1 MKHSTHPIVLK
12 QKLLG
17 DDLQAA
23 TSAGLGAAAKAL
35 DAVKGKRCRGAEM
48 TGWFDWPRQRTTDL
62 KRNVRDLAQNIDV
75 YHDLVLVIGIGGSY
89 LGTRAVAEAMSH
101 THAALLSGT
110 AKAARRPQIV
120 YAGHHLS
127 EVGLIE
133 TLDLLE
139 EKQPIVNIV
148 SKSGTT
154 TEPAVAF
161 RIVRDYLERRYGKA
175 EAARR
180 IVATTDK
187 SKGAL
192 RQLAN
197 DAGYKT
203 FEVPDDVGGRFSV
216 LTAVGLVPLALGGFD
231 VEALLNGAD
240 AVFGELRGQVS
251 EDHPVLR
258 YAAARHAAYTAG
270 KRIELLAISEPKLA
284 FVVEWWKQLFGESE
298 GKNGKGIFPAGLTYT
313 TDLHS
318 LGQYVQDGV
327 RNLLETFLV
336 IGESNSRD
344 HVGVE
349 RRLRVPTAEGNI
361 DELRY
366 LEQRFVEEVNQA
378 AVVGTELAHADG
390 GVPSQEI
397 TLAKLDEF
405 HLGAFFAFCESAC
418 AVSAEMLGVNAYDQ
432 PGVEAYK
439 KNLFGLLGKP
449 GFEALGAEIRKR
461 L

>member
-1 MKHSTHPIVLK
+1 MSQPILLT

-17 DDLQAA
+17 SELQAA
-23 TSAGLGAAAKAL
+23 TGAGLGAAAKAL
-35 DAVKGKRCRGAEM
+35 DAVKHKRCRGAEM
-48 TGWFDWPRQRTTDL
+48 TGWFDWPRLRTAEL
-62 KRNVRDLAQNIDV
+62 KKNVRNLAQNMDV
-75 YHDLVLVIGIGGSY
+75 YHDLVVVIGIGGSY
-89 LGTRAVAEAMSH
+89 LGTRAVAESLSH
-101 THAALLSGT
+101 THASLLAGT
-110 AKAARRPQIV
+110 AKASRRSQIV

-133 TLDLLE
+133 LLDLLE
-139 EKQPIVNIV
+139 ERQPIVNIV

-161 RIVRDYLERRYGKA
+161 RVVRDYLERRYGKA

-187 SKGAL
+187 SQGAL
-192 RQLAN
+192 RQLAS

-203 FEVPDDVGGRFSV
+203 FEVPDDVGGRYSV
-216 LTAVGLVPLALGGFD
+216 LTAVGLVPLALAGFD
-231 VEALLNGAD
+231 IDALLGGAD
-240 AVFGELRGQVS
+240 AVFSELRGQVS

-258 YAAARHAAYTAG
+258 YAATRYAAFGAG
-270 KRIELLAISEPKLA
+270 KRIELLAISEPKLS

-298 GKNGKGIFPAGLTYT
+298 GKDGKGMFPAGLTYT

-318 LGQYVQDGV
+318 MGQYVQDGV

-336 IGESNSRD
+336 IGESHSRD

-349 RRLRVPTAEGNI
+349 RRLRVPHVEGNV

-366 LEQRFVEEVNQA
+366 LEQRFVEEVNKA
-378 AVVGTELAHADG
+378 AIVGTQLAHADG

-397 TLAKLDEF
+397 TLARLDEF

-418 AVSAEMLGVNAYDQ
+418 AVSAELLGVNAFNQ

-439 KNLFGLLGKP
+439 KNLFALLGKP
-449 GFEALGAEIRKR
+449 GFEALGADIRKR